1 MFLHCDFR
9 RLIGLAC
16 LLIALAWTV
25 PGVAQTDSFVQVKL
39 GLSSM
44 SKSDRATLWKRV
56 DQYATVDALQE
67 FCGRNLNLRRRAW
80 KAVGSCVTRS
90 SFRRVLR
97 VFRTK
102 KATYIKEWEAVHG
115 EPERKKELCDNWQK
129 KLREYSRIIN
139 SQISEAASL
148 CRSCIFC

>member
-1 MFLHCDFR
+1 MFWHY
-9 RLIGLAC
+9 RLLRLTGLVC
-16 LLIALAWTV
+16 LLAALTWTA
-25 PGVAQTDSFVQVKL
+25 PGVAQTDSIVPVKL

-80 KAVGSCVTRS
+80 KAVGTCVTRS
-90 SFRRVLR
+90 SFRKVLR
-97 VFRTK
+97 VFRSK
-102 KATYIKEWEAVHG
+102 KAKYVKEWKAVHG
-115 EPERKKELCDNWQK
+115 EPELKKELCDTWSS
-129 KLREYSRIIN
+129 KLREYSRIIS

-148 CRSCIFC
+148 CSSCIFC

>member
-1 MFLHCDFR
+1 MFWHCRLR

-16 LLIALAWTV
+16 LLVALPWTV
-25 PGVAQTDSFVQVKL
+25 TGVAQTDGIIPVKL

-44 SKSDRATLWKRV
+44 STSDRATLWKRV

-80 KAVGSCVTRS
+80 KAVGTCVTRS
-90 SFRRVLR
+90 SFRKVLH
-97 VFRTK
+97 VFRSK
-102 KATYIKEWEAVHG
+102 KAKYLKEWEAVHG
-115 EPERKKELCDNWQK
+115 EPERKKELCDSWQK
-129 KLREYSRIIN
+129 KLRDYARIIN
-139 SQISEAASL
+139 GQIAEAASL

>member
-9 RLIGLAC
+9 RLTGLAC

-25 PGVAQTDSFVQVKL
+25 PGVAQTDSIVQVKL

-102 KATYIKEWEAVHG
+102 KAKYIKEWEAVHG
-115 EPERKKELCDNWQK
+115 EPERKKELCDSWQK

-139 SQISEAASL
+139 GQISEAAGL

>member
-25 PGVAQTDSFVQVKL
+25 PGVAQTDSIVQVKL

-102 KATYIKEWEAVHG
+102 KNKYIKEWGAVHG
-115 EPERKKELCDNWQK
+115 EPERKKELCDSWQK

>member
-1 MFLHCDFR
+1 MFLHCDFS

-16 LLIALAWTV
+16 LIIALAWTV
-25 PGVAQTDSFVQVKL
+25 PGVAQTDNIVRVKL

-97 VFRTK
+97 VFRSK
-102 KATYIKEWEAVHG
+102 KNKYIKEWEAVHG
-115 EPERKKELCDNWQK
+115 EPERKKELCDSWQK